1 MAVKARPAD
10 LEVEREALF
19 GLLERNLPDLAHRR
33 RFDWLYRDNP
43 AGRAW
48 AWFVYDE
55 GTKEIVGVASVFPH
69 EVWIGERLERC
80 GQVGDFAVDA
90 THRSLGPAVMLQRAT
105 FAPVDAGA
113 LAFCY
118 DCPPHDQG
126 MATFRRL
133 GIDATCRTEQF
144 ARPLRAERL
153 VDKRLGRGPV
163 AATVTALANG
173 LLRASS
179 ARRRTEP
186 GVEIGEHTGRFDAE
200 FSRLDR
206 EVGEIGG
213 ADVVRSRRCA
223 EDLNWRYRDD
233 PLHRYRVLTARR
245 RGELLA
251 FVVVSTA
258 GDDAVVVDLFGR
270 LAGDLAAALL
280 DAAAAV
286 LRSAGVQTLR
296 MTVGEDAAG
305 REAMRRGGFRPRGQG
320 PRIVAYAGRGGQV
333 RAALS
338 PSAWAIRPVDL
349 LA

>member
-10 LEVEREALF
+10 LDVEREALV

-69 EVWIGERLERC
+69 DVWIGERLERC

-105 FAPVDAGA
+105 FEPVDGGA

-153 VDKRLGRGPV
+153 VEKRLGRGPV

-173 LLRASS
+173 LLRVRSG
-179 ARRRTEP
+179 RRHAEP
-186 GVEIGEHTGRFDAE
+186 GVEIGEHPGRFDAE

-206 EVGEIGG
+206 EVGAAG
-213 ADVVRSRRCA
+213 VVRSRRWA

-233 PLHRYRVLTARR
+233 PLHQYRVLTARR
-245 RGELLA
+245 RGQLLA

-270 LAGDLAAALL
+270 LSGDLAAALL
-280 DAAAAV
+280 NAAAAA

-305 REAMRRGGFRPRGQG
+305 REAMSRGGFRPRGQG
-320 PRIVAYAGRGGQV
+320 PRIVAYAGRAERV

>member
-69 EVWIGERLERC
+69 DVWIGERLERC

-105 FAPVDAGA
+105 FEPVDGGA

-153 VDKRLGRGPV
+153 VEKRLGRGPV

-173 LLRASS
+173 LLRVWGG
-179 ARRRTEP
+179 RRHA
-186 GVEIGEHTGRFDAE
+186 EIGEQTGRFEAE

-206 EVGEIGG
+206 EVGG
-213 ADVVRSRRCA
+213 AGVVRSRRCA

-233 PLHRYRVLTARR
+233 PLHQYRVLTARR

-270 LAGDLAAALL
+270 LSGGLAVALL

-296 MTVGEDAAG
+296 MTVGEDFAG
-305 REAMRRGGFRPRGQG
+305 REAMSRGGFRPRGQG
-320 PRIVAYAGRGGQV
+320 PRIVAYAGRAGQV

>member
-1 MAVKARPAD
+1 MTVKARPAD
-10 LEVEREALF
+10 LEVEREALL

-33 RFDWLYRDNP
+33 RFDWLYRANP

-48 AWFVYDE
+48 SWFVYDE
-55 GTKEIVGVASVFPH
+55 GTKEIVGVASVFPRDF
-69 EVWIGERLERC
+69 WIGGRIERG

-90 THRSLGPAVMLQRAT
+90 THRSLGPAVLLQRAT
-105 FAPVDAGA
+105 FQPVDRGA

-133 GIDATCRTEQF
+133 GMEATCRTHQF
-144 ARPLRAERL
+144 ARPLRAERH
-153 VDKRLGRGPV
+153 VEKRLGRGAF
-163 AATVTALANG
+163 AAAVTGLANG
-173 LLRASS
+173 LLWART
-179 ARRRTEP
+179 ARRHAEP
-186 GVEIGEHTGRFDAE
+186 GVEIVEHTGRFDDE

-206 EVGEIGG
+206 EVGGPEI
-213 ADVVRSRRCA
+213 VRSRRGA

-233 PLHRYRVLTARR
+233 PLHQYRVLTARR

-251 FVVVSTA
+251 FVVFSTA
-258 GDDAVVVDLFGR
+258 GDDAVIVDLFGR
-270 LAGDLAAALL
+270 LSGGLAVALL

-286 LRSAGVQTLR
+286 IRSAGVQTLR

-305 REAMRRGGFRPRGQG
+305 REAMGRAGFRPRGQG
-320 PRIVAYAGRGGQV
+320 PRIVAYAGRAGQV
-333 RAALS
+333 ATALHA
-338 PSAWAIRPVDL
+338 SAWAIRPVDL

>member
-33 RFDWLYRDNP
+33 RFDWLYRANP

-69 EVWIGERLERC
+69 DVWIGERLERC

-90 THRSLGPAVMLQRAT
+90 SHRSLGPAVMLQRAT
-105 FAPVDAGA
+105 FEPVDRGA

-118 DCPPHDQG
+118 DCPPHEQG

-133 GIDATCRTEQF
+133 GIDATCRTVQF

-153 VDKRLGRGPV
+153 VEKRLGRGPL

-173 LLRASS
+173 LLRAWSGW
-179 ARRRTEP
+179 RRAEP
-186 GVEIGEHTGRFDAE
+186 GIEIGEHGGRFDEE

-206 EVGEIGG
+206 EVGG
-213 ADVVRSRRCA
+213 AGVVRSRRFA

-251 FVVVSTA
+251 FVVVATA
-258 GDDAVVVDLFGR
+258 GDDAIVVDLFGR
-270 LAGDLAAALL
+270 LSGGLAVALL

-286 LRSAGVQTLR
+286 LRPAGVQTLR

-305 REAMRRGGFRPRGQG
+305 REAMGRGGFRPRGQG
-320 PRIVAYAGRGGQV
+320 PRIVAYAGRAGQV
-333 RAALS
+333 SAALS